1 MKKQI
6 LETALLVAALT
17 ASLPVYAVPTII
29 VTDGVVSS
37 GPITGAGGSVVYVNP
52 TFGDNWSVVIT
63 SGETKPIV
71 GSATSPNLD
80 LTIQATSTGPG
91 NSLTIFFS
99 DNGFGPDSGDFAALL
114 DGHGIT
120 GLGGSVR
127 LDTYYD
133 AGNAVLALTTSLT
146 PSLSLSSA
154 SSLLSQGGS
163 IGASTFSLTEVVTLG
178 AGTGASYSMD
188 ASLQSVSLLCAGG
201 SHPCYS

>member
-17 ASLPVYAVPTII
+17 ASLPVYAVPTIV

-37 GPITGAGGSVVYVNP
+37 GQITTPGGGSVVYVNP
-52 TFGDNWSVVIT
+52 SFGDNWSVVIT
-63 SGETKPIV
+63 SGETKPII
-71 GSATSPNLD
+71 GSPTSPNMD

-114 DGHGIT
+114 DGHTVVGV
-120 GLGGSVR
+120 GGSVS

-133 AGNAVLALTTSLT
+133 AGNAVLELTTSLT
-146 PSLSLSSA
+146 PTLSLSST

-163 IGASTFSLTEVVTLG
+163 IGASTFSFTEVVTLG
-178 AGTGASYSMD
+178 AGNGAIYSIG
-188 ASLQSVSLLCAGG
+188 ANLQ
-201 SHPCYS
+201 